1 MSDGISV
8 LWHPKELR
16 PKAKKKS
23 KGLMELLSVMKCQVK
38 NRECLMLTKAHGRAG
53 GLLGLSQNA
62 HGQRPHLGLKGR
74 ILKKKKKERK
84 PSSLDYFL

>member
-38 NRECLMLTKAHGRAG
+38 NREY
-53 GLLGLSQNA
+53 N
-62 HGQRPHLGLKGR
+62 
-74 ILKKKKKERK
+74 RK
-84 PSSLDYFL
+84 QDRC